1 MDPQQQQQQQ
11 QQQLQQHLQLQRQ
24 QLQQQ
29 QPINTN
35 VHPLAAPPLS
45 GAPQPLPLPLSI
57 PPLPLALTIPPLAPD
72 QALISTALASPPAVT
87 PVPASAV
94 KAPTATLLQ
103 QQKQLIQEQQR
114 RMSLNAASNSP
125 PAGAAST
132 PTTPV
137 TPMQVVGVTPLPLA
151 SPVGTTNPVP
161 TTSQLLAAA
170 AQTRLSHPPPPHP
183 PLPTQDPQRSTQPPT
198 GQPTSVPTNLT
209 TPAQGSQTA
218 GTTPTPA
225 IATPGAST
233 PVPQPSD
240 QNAPPTP
247 TTTVPVIHPPQPLIK
262 IEEPLKSSS
271 ASSAGSG
278 ASGSA
283 VVEMTSNEQQKYP
296 KGEAISIKE
305 PSGSTTMPMAIAPTV
320 EGSRPAESA
329 TATPASSSST
339 VTAATSTPP
348 AVLVQIFKATYS
360 GVPVYEMICK
370 GVAVM
375 RRRSDSYLNA
385 TQILKVAEFD
395 KPQRTR
401 ILEREVQKGEHEKVQ
416 GGYGKYQ
423 GTWVPFARGVLLCE
437 EYNVKHLLRPL
448 LEYQATSSSPP
459 LAPKHITAAT
469 NRPRKPRE
477 PRKAGTPTSDY
488 GDGDDTTMTSVKG
501 GFDDMSSSEMDD
513 DQSQADSDASM
524 DDTMSVVSD
533 HSMTPSPM
541 DSRRDMSSS
550 DISDNEGYSPGRR
563 RARSSDRSPM
573 ARKKYAR
580 PGDELFLDYH
590 GGDRDVDMESRGE
603 QSSQIEED
611 EDGSP
616 SLRRVSSRSPRRR
629 MASGGR
635 QGASGENDFGSS
647 SSLSAAIS
655 AVTGMS
661 TATAAEAAR
670 NGRYAEILLDYFV
683 SDAAT
688 LPKILTHPPADLDFD
703 LVIDEEGHTPLHWA
717 VAMAKTK
724 VVRLLVQH
732 GADIYRANHQG
743 QTALMRSV
751 MFTNNFDMKT
761 FPTLVEILQKTIFTI
776 DKNDQTVFHHVAAT
790 AGMRGKVHASR
801 YYMECL
807 LEKLAQHPSELAS
820 IINFQDVEGDTALM
834 MAARIGNKKLVRV
847 LLEAGADTK
856 IRNRTGQNAE
866 EYMQESE
873 AAAAAL
879 SAAAASVTEGGT
891 EASTNPSSKLSK
903 EAAHMSRSPKHPTTL
918 TLSHQLQA
926 PPMSSHFGSGSNDF
940 AHPSR
945 NPFQIFPPPAVPTG
959 PLYSHLQEANS
970 RSSPNLDSDRRF
982 LAERMMGGTS
992 AMATNDG
999 GRSPQ
1004 LGASSSSP
1012 STATKPSHKV
1022 IPTVTTLFG
1031 QLTQSYEK
1039 DLFDKEQDLAEARN
1053 MLHGIQA
1060 EIQEGHRTIEELRG
1074 KTLYLSKAEDQIRI
1088 LEGRIRQEM
1097 QTRQWLR
1104 LEELVAKEEEGSQ
1117 TGERPGALDQEGR
1130 VQASEQ
1136 EAERLAQELEKL
1148 QQRRKEQVE
1157 EAIQLKSLQG
1167 KRRHE
1172 YKRLIALC
1180 CNVSIDEVDGLLGP
1194 LLNSLGTAEN
1204 SNLE

>member
-1 MDPQQQQQQQ
+1 
-11 QQQLQQHLQLQRQ
+11 
-24 QLQQQ
+24 
-29 QPINTN
+29 
-35 VHPLAAPPLS
+35 
-45 GAPQPLPLPLSI
+45 
-57 PPLPLALTIPPLAPD
+57 
-72 QALISTALASPPAVT
+72 
-87 PVPASAV
+87 
-94 KAPTATLLQ
+94 
-103 QQKQLIQEQQR
+103 
-114 RMSLNAASNSP
+114 
-125 PAGAAST
+125 
-132 PTTPV
+132 
-137 TPMQVVGVTPLPLA
+137 
-151 SPVGTTNPVP
+151 
-161 TTSQLLAAA
+161 
-170 AQTRLSHPPPPHP
+170 
-183 PLPTQDPQRSTQPPT
+183 
-198 GQPTSVPTNLT
+198 
-209 TPAQGSQTA
+209 
-218 GTTPTPA
+218 
-225 IATPGAST
+225 
-233 PVPQPSD
+233 
-240 QNAPPTP
+240 
-247 TTTVPVIHPPQPLIK
+247 
-262 IEEPLKSSS
+262 
-271 ASSAGSG
+271 
-278 ASGSA
+278 
-283 VVEMTSNEQQKYP
+283 
-296 KGEAISIKE
+296 
-305 PSGSTTMPMAIAPTV
+305 
-320 EGSRPAESA
+320 
-329 TATPASSSST
+329 
-339 VTAATSTPP
+339 
-348 AVLVQIFKATYS
+348 
-360 GVPVYEMICK
+360 
-370 GVAVM
+370 
-375 RRRSDSYLNA
+375 
-385 TQILKVAEFD
+385 
-395 KPQRTR
+395 
-401 ILEREVQKGEHEKVQ
+401 
-416 GGYGKYQ
+416 
-423 GTWVPFARGVLLCE
+423 
-437 EYNVKHLLRPL
+437 
-448 LEYQATSSSPP
+448 
-459 LAPKHITAAT
+459 
-469 NRPRKPRE
+469 
-477 PRKAGTPTSDY
+477 
-488 GDGDDTTMTSVKG
+488 
-501 GFDDMSSSEMDD
+501 
-513 DQSQADSDASM
+513 
-524 DDTMSVVSD
+524 MSVVSD
-533 HSMTPSPM
+533 HSRTPSPL

-573 ARKKYAR
+573 ARKKHAR

-629 MASGGR
+629 MTSGGR
-635 QGASGENDFGSS
+635 QGPSGENDFGSS

-820 IINFQDVEGDTALM
+820 IINFRDAEGDTALM

-856 IRNRTGQNAE
+856 IRNHTGQNAE
-866 EYMQESE
+866 EYMLESE

-879 SAAAASVTEGGT
+879 SAAAASATEEAT
-891 EASTNPSSKLSK
+891 EASMNPSSKLSK
-903 EAAHMSRSPKHPTTL
+903 EGHLSRSPKHPTA
-918 TLSHQLQA
+918 TLSHQLQP
-926 PPMSSHFGSGSNDF
+926 PPMSSHFGSGGNDF

-982 LAERMMGGTS
+982 LAERMMGSTS
-992 AMATNDG
+992 TMATNEG

-1004 LGASSSSP
+1004 LGASSSTS
-1012 STATKPSHKV
+1012 STTATRPSHKV

-1074 KTLYLSKAEDQIRI
+1074 KSLFLNQAEDQIRL
-1088 LEGRIRQEM
+1088 LEGLIRQAM

-1104 LEELVAKEEEGSQ
+1104 LEELVAEEEAGQ

-1136 EAERLAQELEKL
+1136 EAERLAQELERL

>member
-1 MDPQQQQQQQ
+1 MAPSTPVIADPGVS
-11 QQQLQQHLQLQRQ
+11 
-24 QLQQQ
+24 
-29 QPINTN
+29 TS
-35 VHPLAAPPLS
+35 V
-45 GAPQPLPLPLSI
+45 PQPL
-57 PPLPLALTIPPLAPD
+57 D
-72 QALISTALASPPAVT
+72 Q
-87 PVPASAV
+87 
-94 KAPTATLLQ
+94 K
-103 QQKQLIQEQQR
+103 
-114 RMSLNAASNSP
+114 
-125 PAGAAST
+125 
-132 PTTPV
+132 
-137 TPMQVVGVTPLPLA
+137 
-151 SPVGTTNPVP
+151 
-161 TTSQLLAAA
+161 
-170 AQTRLSHPPPPHP
+170 
-183 PLPTQDPQRSTQPPT
+183 
-198 GQPTSVPTNLT
+198 
-209 TPAQGSQTA
+209 
-218 GTTPTPA
+218 
-225 IATPGAST
+225 
-233 PVPQPSD
+233 
-240 QNAPPTP
+240 APPTP
-247 TTTVPVIHPPQPLIK
+247 MAVPVPAVQPPQPLIK
-262 IEEPLKSSS
+262 IEDVPLKSSS
-271 ASSAGSG
+271 SSTAAG
-278 ASGSA
+278 ASGNTLDIQTASG
-283 VVEMTSNEQQKYP
+283 QQGYP
-296 KGEAISIKE
+296 KVETTVAKE
-305 PSGSTTMPMAIAPTV
+305 PSGPSTVPVTIAP
-320 EGSRPAESA
+320 A
-329 TATPASSSST
+329 TEETPSSSST
-339 VTAATSTPP
+339 ATEAATPTPP
-348 AVLVQIFKATYS
+348 TVLVQIFKATYS

-437 EYNVKHLLRPL
+437 EYNVKHLLQPL
-448 LEYQATSSSPP
+448 LDYQATKTSPP

-477 PRKAGTPTSDY
+477 PRKAGTPVAKPKKGKHKGSSQPLPKTGTPGTFDGQSDY
-488 GDGDDTTMTSVKG
+488 GDGDDTTMTSAKG
-501 GFDDMSSSEMDD
+501 GFDDMSSSEIDED
-513 DQSQADSDASM
+513 RSQADSDASM

-533 HSMTPSPM
+533 HSMTPSPL
-541 DSRRDMSSS
+541 DRRDMSSS

-573 ARKKYAR
+573 ARKKHVR
-580 PGDELFLDYH
+580 PGDELFLGYH
-590 GGDRDVDMESRGE
+590 GGQDRDVDMESRGE

-629 MASGGR
+629 VVSGGSR

-776 DKNDQTVFHHVAAT
+776 DKNDQTVFHHVTTTAA
-790 AGMRGKVHASR
+790 MRGKVHASR

-820 IINFQDVEGDTALM
+820 IINFQDAEGDTALM

-847 LLEAGADTK
+847 LLEA
-856 IRNRTGQNAE
+856 E

-879 SAAAASVTEGGT
+879 DGATETSV
-891 EASTNPSSKLSK
+891 ANPSKLGK
-903 EAAHMSRSPKHPTTL
+903 EAHLARSPKHPSASTSSSPL
-918 TLSHQLQA
+918 HQLQP
-926 PPMSSHFGSGSNDF
+926 PPMSSHFGSGSSSSDF

-970 RSSPNLDSDRRF
+970 WSSPSLDSDRRF
-982 LAERMMGGTS
+982 LAERMGMGS
-992 AMATNDG
+992 SSLSMATSEG

-1004 LGASSSSP
+1004 LGATSSA
-1012 STATKPSHKV
+1012 TARPSHKV

-1039 DLFDKEQDLAEARN
+1039 DLFDKEQDLLEARN
-1053 MLHGIQA
+1053 LLHGIQA
-1060 EIQEGHRTIEELRG
+1060 EVQEGHRTIEELRG
-1074 KTLYLSKAEDQIRI
+1074 KALYLSKAEDQIRT
-1088 LEGRIRQEM
+1088 LEGLIRNEM

-1104 LEELVAKEEEGSQ
+1104 LEELVAVEEARLGTEGEKDES
-1117 TGERPGALDQEGR
+1117 LSDEGH

-1136 EAERLAQELEKL
+1136 EVERLTQELERL
-1148 QQRRKEQVE
+1148 QQRRKDQVE
-1157 EAIQLKSLQG
+1157 EAIQLKSMQG

-1180 CNVSIDEVDGLLGP
+1180 CNVSIDE
-1194 LLNSLGTAEN
+1194 
-1204 SNLE
+1204 